1 MARTEADLR
10 KFGFSITTPEGI
22 EAYRLLAIRAALR
35 MEVRSGLKSKHNSLR
50 AAQRVLEERGL
61 PPVRTRKQALKAM
74 DALCDELEPG
84 CLK

>member
-10 KFGFSITTPEGI
+10 QFGFSLTTPEGI
-22 EAYRLLAIRAALR
+22 EAYRLITIRAALR
-35 MEVRSGLKSKHNSLR
+35 MEVITGLTSRHNSLW
-50 AAQRVLEERGL
+50 AAQRVLEQRGL

>member
-35 MEVRSGLKSKHNSLR
+35 MEVRSGLKSKHNSLW

-61 PPVRTRKQALKAM
+61 PPVRTRRQALKAM
-74 DALCDELEPG
+74 DAICDELEPG